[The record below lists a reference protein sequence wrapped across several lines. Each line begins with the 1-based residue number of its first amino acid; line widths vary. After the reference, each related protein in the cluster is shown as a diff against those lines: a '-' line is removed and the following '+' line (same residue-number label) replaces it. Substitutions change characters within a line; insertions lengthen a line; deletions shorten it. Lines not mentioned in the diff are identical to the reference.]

1 MSENPEQ
8 NVNTSQS
15 ASKNNQSN
23 PAQAKDEIP
32 KFVDDYQATKEETQA
47 LLERILDKIA
57 SRFVKKY
64 LPPLENVLEETQY
77 FIPVEFYECKNKLPV
92 PEHKVVVIFK
102 VHRNLNKDGIF
113 FQIEN
118 ESVSYPLFKSI
129 NLSFFESIIDRVLL
143 DKYKTSQA
151 LHLQSNFESTRIL
164 NLNGEVK
171 KLYTIVDEENIFLNN
186 KSEYYRYEGVDLN
199 FKTPTIDDILR
210 LVKVIWKTLVANNL
224 KPMSTVIEEY
234 KKGRE
239 KNMEQEKEKSNVKKK
254 KDLKK
259 EEEEELEQEI
269 NKLKEQRKE
278 ECKKL
283 TMNYDQFKLFFEYSK
298 CQMSEENIAKLWKYT
313 NKKKTENIEFPEFV
327 NFAVYLIHS
336 LGAFYISKYKHEHNN
351 CFENKIQNCVNIMN
365 YHFKEYDTE
374 NNQEITFENLKK
386 SLLKENELF
395 TRKEIEIILRQIN
408 PDTNFQYWKFDK
420 ILHILYY
427 NYFNYQ
433 KLMEQD
439 KIYKYLIKIFQK
451 QDPHHTGKLHY
462 KKMKLA
468 FLTEDKIK
476 FDKTEIL
483 ILLAQFDIYKNPEIE
498 YFPASLLLRNIVEY
512 LLGKEIGMQKI
523 QIMQG
528 GCGDYEDYEDD
539 FDKYCKQVK
548 EIFIKYDEDYD
559 HILSKEEFVKF
570 IKWLIKYIDEETID
584 ELFGIMDQDKDG
596 VLNYQEFKN
605 GFKKLMEITRIR
617 NVIKEIQTIKEDELF
632 KHANERE
639 EIKKEENENN
649 NVLSLEDNNENS
661 NEDNN
666 NSGNKEGNKEEI
678 TNE

>member
-1 MSENPEQ
+1 
-8 NVNTSQS
+8 
-15 ASKNNQSN
+15 
-23 PAQAKDEIP
+23 
-32 KFVDDYQATKEETQA
+32 
-47 LLERILDKIA
+47 
-57 SRFVKKY
+57 
-64 LPPLENVLEETQY
+64 
-77 FIPVEFYECKNKLPV
+77 
-92 PEHKVVVIFK
+92 
-102 VHRNLNKDGIF
+102 
-113 FQIEN
+113 
-118 ESVSYPLFKSI
+118 
-129 NLSFFESIIDRVLL
+129 
-143 DKYKTSQA
+143 
-151 LHLQSNFESTRIL
+151 
-164 NLNGEVK
+164 
-171 KLYTIVDEENIFLNN
+171 
-186 KSEYYRYEGVDLN
+186 
-199 FKTPTIDDILR
+199 
-210 LVKVIWKTLVANNL
+210 
-224 KPMSTVIEEY
+224 
-234 KKGRE
+234 
-239 KNMEQEKEKSNVKKK
+239 
-254 KDLKK
+254 
-259 EEEEELEQEI
+259 
-269 NKLKEQRKE
+269 
-278 ECKKL
+278 
-283 TMNYDQFKLFFEYSK
+283 
-298 CQMSEENIAKLWKYT
+298 
-313 NKKKTENIEFPEFV
+313 
-327 NFAVYLIHS
+327 
-336 LGAFYISKYKHEHNN
+336 
-351 CFENKIQNCVNIMN
+351 MN

-512 LLGKEIGMQKI
+512 LLGSEIGMQKI

>member
-1 MSENPEQ
+1 MTENAESTQ
-8 NVNTSQS
+8 KATQS
-15 ASKNNQSN
+15 PPKNQQN
-23 PAQAKDEIP
+23 PAQAKDQMP
-32 KFVDDYQATKEETQA
+32 VFADDFKASKEETQA

-64 LPPLENVLEETQY
+64 LPPLENVLEETQF

-102 VHRNLNKDGIF
+102 VNRSLDKDGVF

-129 NLSFFESIIDRVLL
+129 NLSYFESIIDRVLL

-164 NLNGEVK
+164 NLNGETK
-171 KLYTIVDEENIFLNN
+171 KLYTILDEENIFLNN
-186 KSEYYRYEGVDLN
+186 KSDYYRYDGVDLN
-199 FKTPTIDDILR
+199 FKIPTIDDILR
-210 LVKVIWKTLVANNL
+210 LVKVMWKTLVANNL
-224 KPMSTVIEEY
+224 KPMSTIIEEY
-234 KKGRE
+234 KKERE
-239 KNMEQEKEKSNVKKK
+239 KALELEKEKSTSKKSK
-254 KDLKK
+254 KEMKK
-259 EEEEELEQEI
+259 EEEEEIEQEI
-269 NKLKEQRKE
+269 NKLKEKRKE
-278 ECKKL
+278 ECKNL
-283 TMNYDQFKLFFEYSK
+283 SMSYDQFKLFFEYSK
-298 CQMSEENIAKLWKYT
+298 CQMSEENISKLWKYT

-327 NFAVYLIHS
+327 NFAVYLIHT
-336 LGAFYISKYKHEHNN
+336 LCAYYISKYKHEHNN

-365 YHFKEYDTE
+365 YHFKEYDTD

-408 PDTNFQYWKFDK
+408 PETNFQYWKFDK

-451 QDPHHTGKLHY
+451 QDPHHIGKLHY

-483 ILLAQFDIYKNPEIE
+483 LLLAQFDICKDPEIE
-498 YFPASLLLRNIVEY
+498 YFPASLLIRNIVEY
-512 LLGKEIGMQKI
+512 LLGSEIGMQKI

-528 GCGDYEDYEDD
+528 GCGDYEDYEDEY
-539 FDKYCKQVK
+539 DKYCKQVK
-548 EIFIKYDEDYD
+548 EIFIKYDEDFD
-559 HILSKEEFVKF
+559 HILSKDEFIKF
-570 IKWLIKYIDEETID
+570 IRWLIKYIDEETID
-584 ELFGIMDQDKDG
+584 ELFAIMDQDKDG

-617 NVIKEIQTIKEDELF
+617 NVIKEIQTIKDEP
-632 KHANERE
+632 KPENEGGE
-639 EIKKEENENN
+639 EIKKEEENN
-649 NVLSLEDNNENS
+649 EANRDEND
-661 NEDNN
+661 EEEN
-666 NSGNKEGNKEEI
+666 NSGNKEENKEEA
-678 TNE
+678 TE